1 MENKENNG
9 VSLFSRSEFLIDN
22 DPMEEIFALNL
33 GDFISE
39 HLISTDL
46 AEKIGSN
53 VKDKKAGLINQ
64 LQELISI
71 YSIHNTLCVLNF
83 ETQEDYA
90 IYKAIAV
97 SIAQMVDVKGCSIY
111 VKKEF
116 AKGLQTSDSEMV
128 LAGTSDENA
137 SNGEFI
143 QIPIRTTALDIG
155 YIEIQTNSLADE
167 FTQLVESIANLFAN
181 SITLQK
187 QIDETNR
194 LIEDEH
200 TQLSDLQHMRA
211 ELTASIG
218 DLCDNQQIFVENLAH
233 AVDSKGGYKVSHS
246 QNTANLA
253 REICRQL
260 GLNEK
265 TTDLI
270 YYAGLLQNIGKITL
284 PESIFATNGKLS
296 DEDFK
301 KIQNHSN
308 VGVNL
313 LMNINFLSEVVPYI
327 NYQKERVDG
336 TGKPEGLKGQSI
348 PFGSRIIA
356 AADAYSAMTSDRPYR
371 KAMPTDKALEIMQA
385 EAGTKWD
392 VDVVNAL
399 TEVVK

>member
-64 LQELISI
+64 LKELISI
-71 YSIHNTLCVLNF
+71 YSIQNTLCVLNF

-116 AKGLQTSDSEMV
+116 AKGLQDVGSEMV
-128 LAGTSDENA
+128 LAGASDENA

-155 YIEIQTNSLADE
+155 YIKIQTNSLADE

-181 SITLQK
+181 SIT
-187 QIDETNR
+187 
-194 LIEDEH
+194 
-200 TQLSDLQHMRA
+200 SSSM
-211 ELTASIG
+211 
-218 DLCDNQQIFVENLAH
+218 
-233 AVDSKGGYKVSHS
+233 
-246 QNTANLA
+246 
-253 REICRQL
+253 
-260 GLNEK
+260 
-265 TTDLI
+265 
-270 YYAGLLQNIGKITL
+270 
-284 PESIFATNGKLS
+284 
-296 DEDFK
+296 
-301 KIQNHSN
+301 
-308 VGVNL
+308 
-313 LMNINFLSEVVPYI
+313 
-327 NYQKERVDG
+327 
-336 TGKPEGLKGQSI
+336 SI
-348 PFGSRIIA
+348 PFVVRVK
-356 AADAYSAMTSDRPYR
+356 R
-371 KAMPTDKALEIMQA
+371 KFLLWIFSWVLA
-385 EAGTKWD
+385 
-392 VDVVNAL
+392 
-399 TEVVK
+399 